1 MMWRSKTG
9 RWVVAVVPI
18 LAGAALALPLAS
30 PAAAGTQAVHA
41 AARTAKTPKHKL
53 PRAVTGS
60 ALHVSR
66 TSALL
71 TGVVNPYG
79 FPTSYYFQYGPTTAY
94 GQQTPAVALPAGVVK
109 VPVSRAIVKLQGG
122 VTYHF
127 RLVLSYTG
135 TAGPA
140 TALGRDR
147 SFVAKGNP
155 LVFKIAAKPSPTV
168 FGGALSITG
177 TLTGRRAA
185 GQQVVLQASPFPYLE
200 AFTNVGS
207 PVLPNAAGSFA
218 FHIASLSTSTQ
229 FRVITLGA
237 RPLYSH
243 VLTEHV
249 AVRVTFHV
257 RTAGH
262 NGPVR
267 LYGTVTPAHVGA
279 QVLIQLWKAVRPGN
293 TEKTSETTAKFVAQ
307 FNTTVKRGS
316 AKVSRFSIVVSVRRG
331 GRYRAFVKL
340 RPGALVSGT
349 SPAIT
354 LHATAKPKG
363 KKKKG

>member
-1 MMWRSKTG
+1 MMWRSKAG

-109 VPVSRAIVKLQGG
+109 VPVSQTIVKLQVGA
-122 VTYHF
+122 TYHF
-127 RLVLSYTG
+127 RLVVSYTG
-135 TAGPA
+135 TVGPA
-140 TALGRDR
+140 TAPGRDR
-147 SFVAKGNP
+147 SFVTKGNQP
-155 LVFKIAAKPSPTV
+155 VFKIAATPSPTV

-177 TLTGRRAA
+177 TLSGPRAA

-200 AFTNVGS
+200 AFTNIGS
-207 PVLPNAAGSFA
+207 PVLPSAAGSFSFRVA
-218 FHIASLSTSTQ
+218 NLSASTQ
-229 FRVITLGA
+229 YRVITLGA

-243 VLTEHV
+243 VITEHV
-249 AVRVTFHV
+249 AVRVTFHA
-257 RTAGH
+257 RTARSHGL
-262 NGPVR
+262 VR
-267 LYGTVTPAHVGA
+267 LYGTVTPAQVGA
-279 QVLIQLWKAVRPGN
+279 RVLIQLWKAVRPGN
-293 TEKTSETTAKFVAQ
+293 TEKTSETTARYVTQ
-307 FNTTVKRGS
+307 LSTTVKRGS
-316 AKVSRFSIVVSVRRG
+316 AKVSRFSIVASLHRG
-331 GRYRAFVKL
+331 GRYRVLVKV
-340 RPGALVSGT
+340 RAGALVSGT

-363 KKKKG
+363 KKKG